1 MNYSY
6 ISLNTEQFMKKLE
19 KAILT
24 ASLYHAGQKDKAGK
38 PYILHPLR
46 VMMNFSKDDEMITA
60 VLHDVVEDSAYSLE
74 MMKKDGFNERI
85 IRAVDL
91 LTKREGVDFDED
103 EYYRKIAKNAL
114 ARKVKMADLKDN
126 MNICRI
132 KDPKERD
139 FERIRKY
146 KKHYEF
152 LKKVTK

>member
-1 MNYSY
+1 MN
-6 ISLNTEQFMKKLE
+6 KLE

-24 ASLYHAGQKDKAGK
+24 ASLYHAGQKDKAGN

-46 VMMNFSKDDEMITA
+46 VMMNFTKGDEMITA
-60 VLHDVVEDSAYSLE
+60 ILHDIVEDSAYTLE
-74 MMKKDGFNERI
+74 MMKKDGFNGRI

-91 LTKREGVDFDED
+91 LTKRERDDFDED

-132 KDPKERD
+132 KKPNERD

-146 KKHYEF
+146 KKRMKF
-152 LKKVTK
+152 LRAYLPAN